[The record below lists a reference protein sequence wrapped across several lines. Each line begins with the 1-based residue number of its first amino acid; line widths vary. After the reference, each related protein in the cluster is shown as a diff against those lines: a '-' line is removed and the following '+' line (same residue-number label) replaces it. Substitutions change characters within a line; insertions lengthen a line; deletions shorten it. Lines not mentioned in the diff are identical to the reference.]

1 MVEGAAP
8 SSKRNVLTCVCP
20 LLLPLLLLLPRYAL
34 PQMRVYD
41 DDSEESKHRK
51 EEIAALGASNP
62 TAVYRCG
69 SSSGD
74 AC

>member
-1 MVEGAAP
+1 LFKFVFVLFAA
-8 SSKRNVLTCVCP
+8 V
-20 LLLPLLLLLPRYAL
+20 LLLLL

-41 DDSEESKHRK
+41 DESEESKHRK

-69 SSSGD
+69 SSIVPSG
-74 AC
+74 